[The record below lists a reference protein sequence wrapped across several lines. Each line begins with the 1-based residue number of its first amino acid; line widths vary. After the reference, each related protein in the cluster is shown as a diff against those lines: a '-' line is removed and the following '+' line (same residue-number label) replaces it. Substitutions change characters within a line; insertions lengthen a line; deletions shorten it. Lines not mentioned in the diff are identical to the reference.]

1 MIVPFYS
8 AFSAS
13 FSGSKAAQKGLT
25 STTSPPTLW
34 FLPWPTSSASPTS
47 HFGALL
53 SLHASLTSAGFCPAA
68 TGDPINVHA
77 LSSSPPPF
85 SETVTKEINGLHIH
99 HHYTVRGLWILI
111 EYIKSRRA
119 LLCRYG
125 RFHLSLKI
133 EILLCE
139 ASSRDNWVLRGG
151 ESPPPVYTN
160 FIARHCFMTA
170 VTFPI
175 CPLRLKY
182 PFCQALS
189 NDKQDVE
196 SPSNVWSNKRPNWDV
211 RVQFPSL
218 SISLNLL
225 SLTGVWTNKRKY
237 YRNFVLTLHICW
249 AKLISV
255 FGRLIFFFQYFS
267 TY

>member
-1 MIVPFYS
+1 MILPFYS

-13 FSGSKAAQKGLT
+13 FSGSKPAQKGLT

-34 FLPWPTSSASPTS
+34 FLPWPTSPASPTS

-53 SLHASLTSAGFCPAA
+53 SLPASLTSAGFCPAA
-68 TGDPINVHA
+68 TGDPISVHA

-99 HHYTVRGLWILI
+99 RHYTVRGLWILI

-125 RFHLSLKI
+125 RFH
-133 EILLCE
+133 LLCE

-175 CPLRLKY
+175 CPLRWKY

-211 RVQFPSL
+211 RVQFPSV
-218 SISLNLL
+218 SIWLNLL
-225 SLTGVWTNKRKY
+225 SVTGVVEQINANITEIWY
-237 YRNFVLTLHICW
+237 
-249 AKLISV
+249 
-255 FGRLIFFFQYFS
+255 
-267 TY
+267 